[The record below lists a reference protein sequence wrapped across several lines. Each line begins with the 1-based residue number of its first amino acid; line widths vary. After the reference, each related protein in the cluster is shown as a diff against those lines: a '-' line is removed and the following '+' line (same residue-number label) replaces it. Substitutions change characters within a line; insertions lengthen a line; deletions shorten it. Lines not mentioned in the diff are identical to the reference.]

1 MIVTEKKLEKNIE
14 EILQKNYLFDKSIK
28 STEKSTL
35 MSKILKAKIFTLVYF
50 KILLFV
56 SICSN
61 TILLRLNKNLTIKK
75 IHKLLN

>member
-28 STEKSTL
+28 STEKNTL
-35 MSKILKAKIFTLVYF
+35 MSKILKSNIFTLVYF

-56 SICSN
+56 NICSN
-61 TILLRLNKNLTIKK
+61 TILLRINKNLTIKK